1 MLHGVE
7 VGAGVLQQGTKDE
20 GEADSQVDVY
30 GFDEAVG
37 IREGGA
43 GSHHQ
48 GGHRQDRSHSCKI
61 RHHIIENVMALK
73 KNVKV
78 LGREMFFSF
87 FLQILP

>member
-7 VGAGVLQQGTKDE
+7 VGAGVLQQGAKNE

-37 IREGGA
+37 IGEGGA

-48 GGHRQDRSHSCKI
+48 RGHRQDRCHSCKTR
-61 RHHIIENVMALK
+61 RHSIENVTALK
-73 KNVKV
+73 THKS
-78 LGREMFFSF
+78 L
-87 FLQILP
+87 

>member
-7 VGAGVLQQGTKDE
+7 VGAGVLQQGAKDE

-48 GGHRQDRSHSCKI
+48 GGHRQDRCHSCKI
-61 RHHIIENVMALK
+61 RHHNTENITALK
-73 KNVKV
+73 KT
-78 LGREMFFSF
+78 
-87 FLQILP
+87 